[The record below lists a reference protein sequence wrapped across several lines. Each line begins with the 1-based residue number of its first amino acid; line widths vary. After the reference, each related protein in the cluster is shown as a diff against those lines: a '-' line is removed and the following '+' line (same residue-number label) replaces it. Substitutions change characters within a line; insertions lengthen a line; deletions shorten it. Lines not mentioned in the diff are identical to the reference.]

1 MGKNN
6 AGQQRLVQ
14 FDDRVVFVEEGD
26 QPPLAPDQPL
36 QPEQIIGAEVDEGA
50 VVTAGDAGQEPVA
63 VAVGLAA
70 GVGRDQFEIHSVLPA
85 RLLESGAV
93 SFQND
98 RGDDSADSPCAG
110 IPEQKNRLLHRPAAV
125 GHNERQPLVPAEFD
139 DRKLFAHA
147 LPVDLRVGG
156 EGVELE
162 DDPVHLPLLE
172 AQERFEFLRLREMG
186 RGDQQMVAAFGR
198 QRHDFGGEVGLPDDF
213 KIRDDKA
220 DAAGPAAAERFGD
233 VVRPV
238 IALPR
243 RRPDPVPRL
252 FGERPGDGVPVQA
265 QRHGCRRHPGDSG
278 NGFQS
283 WTHAEILSNAI

>member
-1 MGKNN
+1 
-6 AGQQRLVQ
+6 
-14 FDDRVVFVEEGD
+14 
-26 QPPLAPDQPL
+26 
-36 QPEQIIGAEVDEGA
+36 
-50 VVTAGDAGQEPVA
+50 
-63 VAVGLAA
+63 
-70 GVGRDQFEIHSVLPA
+70 
-85 RLLESGAV
+85 
-93 SFQND
+93 
-98 RGDDSADSPCAG
+98 
-110 IPEQKNRLLHRPAAV
+110 
-125 GHNERQPLVPAEFD
+125 
-139 DRKLFAHA
+139 
-147 LPVDLRVGG
+147 
-156 EGVELE
+156 
-162 DDPVHLPLLE
+162 
-172 AQERFEFLRLREMG
+172 
-186 RGDQQMVAAFGR
+186 MVAAFSR

-252 FGERPGDGVPVQA
+252 FGERPGDGMPVQA